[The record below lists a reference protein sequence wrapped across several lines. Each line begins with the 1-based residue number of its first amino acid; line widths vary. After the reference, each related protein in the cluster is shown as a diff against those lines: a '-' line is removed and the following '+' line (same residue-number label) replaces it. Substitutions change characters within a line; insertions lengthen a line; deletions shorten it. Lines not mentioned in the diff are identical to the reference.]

1 MTEINATSDGQSKQI
16 IIGENKGVV
25 NAGDT
30 YEVQREVLA
39 LGIERWRPQLDPEEW
54 VDRGQPQAE
63 LQRRIA
69 DPTEPLVEVVA
80 AGGFGKSL
88 LAAWA
93 YDQSSPHFAKSLWL
107 NCRNQPSFN
116 GVSRYI
122 LQEMGWL
129 IRDDATPDDLLVNEL
144 AARLTE
150 KPTLVVIDQLE
161 AIRQRQDWPAFAAFL
176 SLWQRRGTGS
186 MVVLTTREPVLS
198 EARYRLDLGGFTATE
213 GATYLNRQQ
222 IAAEPSTLE
231 ALSILGQGHPLLLK
245 FAASWLQETA
255 AGRLEASGLSFFEGL
270 FQQGREDTA
279 LAAQL
284 TTAESQVEQI
294 FKALLARL
302 MPQRRELLLAVS
314 VYRQPFTL
322 TQAQA
327 MDDQITTPDLV
338 ALVDCGLLMAQGER
352 WTLHPLV
359 QTLVQAELEAVG
371 QGTAAHQRAVAYF
384 SGQLAG
390 DRVELSDVL
399 ECFYHH
405 MQLQDYGAA
414 YEVMAPATNWLD
426 RQGYYQRLVSV
437 YGQLVTA
444 WQAAAPTTTEDQR
457 RWANSLN
464 NLGNAYQ
471 SLGEYHRAISLHEQ
485 SLEIMRAIGDR
496 GGEAASL
503 GNLGNAYFSLG
514 EYRRA
519 ISLHEQSLA
528 IEREIGDR
536 RGEATSLSGLGNVY
550 FSLGEYHQASSLHK
564 QSLEIMREIGDRG
577 GEAASLGNLGLA
589 YFSLGEY
596 RRAIS
601 FHEQSLAIER
611 EIGDRGGEAAS
622 LSGLGLAYAS
632 LGEYRRAI
640 SLHEQS
646 LAIDREIGD
655 RRGEATSL
663 SGLGLAY
670 FSLGEYRQA
679 ISFYE
684 QSLEIKRKIG
694 DRRGEANSLGN
705 LGLAYA
711 SLGEYRQAISFYEQ
725 SLAIQREIGDRFGEA
740 ASLFNRATAL
750 AKIDDYWAGRQGLE
764 QARALFVELQL
775 NHRIEQCDA
784 LIREYGRIIGHLE
797 QKIHLR

>member
-54 VDRGQPQAE
+54 VDRGQPQTE
-63 LQRRIA
+63 LQRRIEDPA
-69 DPTEPLVEVVA
+69 DPLVEVVA

-93 YDQSSPHFAKSLWL
+93 DDQSGPQFTQSLWL

-144 AARLTE
+144 ATRLTE
-150 KPTLVVIDQLE
+150 KSALVVIDQLE
-161 AIRQRQDWPAFAAFL
+161 AIRQREDWPAFAAFL
-176 SLWQRRGTGS
+176 SLWQRHGTGS

-198 EARYRLDLGGFTATE
+198 EVRYRLDLGGFTPTE
-213 GATYLNRQQ
+213 GATYLDGQQ
-222 IAAEPSTLE
+222 IVGESSTLE
-231 ALSILGQGHPLLLK
+231 ALSDLGQGHPLLLK
-245 FAASWLQETA
+245 FAASWLKETA

-279 LAAQL
+279 LGAQL

-322 TQAQA
+322 AQAQA
-327 MDDQITTPDLV
+327 MDDQVMAPDLA
-338 ALVDCGLLMAQGER
+338 ALVDRGFLMGQGER

-359 QTLVQAELEAVG
+359 QTLVQAELEAAG

-384 SGQLAG
+384 LGQLVG

-414 YEVMAPATNWLD
+414 YDVIERVTEWLE
-426 RQGYYQRLVSV
+426 RQGYYQRLVDV

-464 NLGNAYQ
+464 NLG
-471 SLGEYHRAISLHEQ
+471 
-485 SLEIMRAIGDR
+485 
-496 GGEAASL
+496 
-503 GNLGNAYFSLG
+503 
-514 EYRRA
+514 
-519 ISLHEQSLA
+519 
-528 IEREIGDR
+528 
-536 RGEATSLSGLGNVY
+536 
-550 FSLGEYHQASSLHK
+550 
-564 QSLEIMREIGDRG
+564 
-577 GEAASLGNLGLA
+577 LA

-601 FHEQSLAIER
+601 FHEQSLEIKR
-611 EIGDRGGEAAS
+611 EIGDRRGEAAS
-622 LSGLGLAYAS
+622 LGNLGNAYAS
-632 LGEYRRAI
+632 LGEYRWAISFHEQHNEIARAI
-640 SLHEQS
+640 GDRRGEATSLGNLGNAYASLGEYRWAISFHEQHNEI
-646 LAIDREIGD
+646 AREIGD

-663 SGLGLAY
+663 GGLGNAY
-670 FSLGEYRQA
+670 GSLGEYRRAISFHEQHNEIAREIGDRFGEAASLGNLGNAYKLLGEYRQA

-684 QSLEIKRKIG
+684 QCLEIMRAIG
-694 DRRGEANSLGN
+694 DRHGEA
-705 LGLAYA
+705 
-711 SLGEYRQAISFYEQ
+711 R
-725 SLAIQREIGDRFGEA
+725 
-740 ASLFNRATAL
+740 SLFNRALAL
-750 AKIDDYWAGRQGLE
+750 AKIDDYWAGRQSLE
-764 QARALFVELQL
+764 QARALYVELQL

-784 LIREYGRIIGHLE
+784 LIRKYGQIIAAQPRQAPTIGSPAPPKTE
-797 QKIHLR
+797 NDWYQKSLPANETSSASGGGGNQWLIYGAIVVAVVILIVVLQ

>member
-16 IIGENKGVV
+16 IIGGNKGVV

-54 VDRGQPQAE
+54 VDRGQPQTE

-69 DPTEPLVEVVA
+69 DPAEPLVEVVA

-93 YDQSSPHFAKSLWL
+93 YDQSSPQFAKSLWL

-116 GVSRYI
+116 GVGRYI

-144 AARLTE
+144 ATRLTE
-150 KPTLVVIDQLE
+150 KSTLVVIDQLE
-161 AIRQRQDWPAFAAFL
+161 AIRQREDWQAFVAFL
-176 SLWQRRGTGS
+176 SLWQRHGTRS

-198 EARYRLDLGGFTATE
+198 EAQYRLNLGGFTATE
-213 GATYLNRQQ
+213 GTTYLNQQQ
-222 IAAEPSTLE
+222 IAGEPSDLE
-231 ALSILGQGHPLLLK
+231 ALSDLGQGHPLLLK

-314 VYRQPFTL
+314 VYRRPFAL
-322 TQAQA
+322 AQAQA
-327 MDDQITTPDLV
+327 MDGQVTAPDLA
-338 ALVDCGLLMAQGER
+338 ALNERGLLMMQGER
-352 WTLHPLV
+352 WILHPLV
-359 QTLVQAELEAVG
+359 QTLVQAELEAAG
-371 QGTAAHQRAVAYF
+371 QGTAAHQRAVTYF
-384 SGQLAG
+384 SGQLTG

-414 YEVMAPATNWLD
+414 NDVIERVTEWLE
-426 RQGYYQRLVSV
+426 RQGYYQRLVDV

-444 WQAAAPTTTEDQR
+444 WQATAPTTAEDQR
-457 RWANSLN
+457 RWVNSLSG
-464 NLGNAYQ
+464 LGNAYQ
-471 SLGEYHRAISLHEQ
+471 SLGEYRRAISFHEQ
-485 SLEIMRAIGDR
+485 HNEISREIGDR
-496 GGEAASL
+496 RGEANSL
-503 GNLGNAYFSLG
+503 SGLGTAYFSLG
-514 EYRRA
+514 EYHQA

-528 IEREIGDR
+528 IQREIGDRGGEANSLGNLGNAYASLGEYRRAISFYEQSLAIQREIGDR
-536 RGEATSLSGLGNVY
+536 RGEAASLSGLG
-550 FSLGEYHQASSLHK
+550 
-564 QSLEIMREIGDRG
+564 I
-577 GEAASLGNLGLA
+577 A
-589 YFSLGEY
+589 YQSLGEY

-601 FHEQSLAIER
+601 FHEQSLEIER
-611 EIGDRGGEAAS
+611 AIGDRGGEANS
-622 LSGLGLAYAS
+622 LGNLGNAYDS

-640 SLHEQS
+640 SFH
-646 LAIDREIGD
+646 
-655 RRGEATSL
+655 
-663 SGLGLAY
+663 
-670 FSLGEYRQA
+670 
-679 ISFYE
+679 E
-684 QSLEIKRKIG
+684 QSLEIK
-694 DRRGEANSLGN
+694 
-705 LGLAYA
+705 
-711 SLGEYRQAISFYEQ
+711 
-725 SLAIQREIGDRFGEA
+725 REIGDRFGEA

-750 AKIDDYWAGRQGLE
+750 AKIDDYWAGRQSLE
-764 QARALFVELQL
+764 QARELFVELQL

-784 LIREYGRIIGHLE
+784 LIREYGQIIAAQPRQAPTIGSPAPPKPE
-797 QKIHLR
+797 DDWYQKSLPIQESATTSSGSGNQWIFYLAIVIVVVVLIVVLQ